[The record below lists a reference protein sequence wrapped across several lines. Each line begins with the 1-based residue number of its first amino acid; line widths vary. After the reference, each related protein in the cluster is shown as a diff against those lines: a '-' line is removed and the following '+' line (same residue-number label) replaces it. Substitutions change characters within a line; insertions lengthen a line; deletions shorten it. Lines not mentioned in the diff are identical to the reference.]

1 MIVNLW
7 KKFFRQKCDFWEN
20 SVIKNSIYDRQHPV
34 KKLTA
39 GSWCSMR
46 EVWLFLCKKNQAFI
60 GWSFFLCPAVPFQFC
75 CCQLIFLCGKC
86 TFQRCTSSQLEEWL
100 CETPPVQ
107 LWHLEGAG
115 VVVEGLVGH
124 LLGHRV
130 GDVQAAQ
137 QPLGPVARRIRVSL
151 KVITLVSDSNFLW
164 LQTCVFCMCWIGNLR
179 VTWLIAICLESRALL
194 AVKLPWIYIYMLN
207 GTSHLNRS
215 PEV

>member
-60 GWSFFLCPAVPFQFC
+60 GWSFFLCQAVPFQFC

-86 TFQRCTSSQLEEWL
+86 TFQQCTSSQLEEWL

-130 GDVQAAQ
+130 GNVQAAQ
-137 QPLGPVARRIRVSL
+137 QPLGPVAGWIRMSL
-151 KVITLVSDSNFLW
+151 EV
-164 LQTCVFCMCWIGNLR
+164 
-179 VTWLIAICLESRALL
+179 
-194 AVKLPWIYIYMLN
+194 AVKNIIFVSRLISGGGVLYFYWTLLQVQIWMKFEHQN
-207 GTSHLNRS
+207 
-215 PEV
+215 